1 VILVAGLVAV
11 AVALAWWMP
20 RGAAAHLG
28 AILLVGLVGV
38 LAVAGML
45 GGGWALGRVARRRLD
60 LAMAL
65 GVGLLVVTVALP
77 VSAYR
82 GLNDRWWVAFDG
94 RGLSLLKGAGPGG
107 YGPFHLH
114 NASAVERFPTDREDL
129 PGLVAGMLE
138 RGVAVGGRSEG
149 RRVARCL
156 PLLFTPAPNAP
167 PSGGDP
173 PRCDGR
179 LLDDPPRVAVPWR
192 VTLPLATE
200 HPPALLA
207 AGGRLLLAW
216 TGADDRRVHLQSSTD
231 GTHFGGTVTLPATT
245 TSSPAL
251 ASDGARV
258 WVAWTGD
265 GGGLEIASS
274 VDGERFGGAT
284 RLDRTSGGVP
294 ALAYGDG
301 RLLLAWRDP
310 DSNHLHLAA
319 SPDGAR
325 FGEEITLDETSD
337 LGPSLWFADHTWVL
351 SWIGRGGDRV
361 NLLSSSDGEH
371 FGTKTVLEATSADP
385 PAVTGGDV
393 WVLAWTRSRDGSTGL
408 LVSRDGSTRFVNE
421 LALDEPSAG
430 PSLATFEGHVLLAWN
445 RSGRRPAIHV
455 ATIV

>member
-1 VILVAGLVAV
+1 
-11 AVALAWWMP
+11 
-20 RGAAAHLG
+20 
-28 AILLVGLVGV
+28 
-38 LAVAGML
+38 
-45 GGGWALGRVARRRLD
+45 
-60 LAMAL
+60 MAL

-207 AGGRLLLAW
+207 A
-216 TGADDRRVHLQSSTD
+216 
-231 GTHFGGTVTLPATT
+231 
-245 TSSPAL
+245 
-251 ASDGARV
+251 
-258 WVAWTGD
+258 
-265 GGGLEIASS
+265 
-274 VDGERFGGAT
+274 
-284 RLDRTSGGVP
+284 
-294 ALAYGDG
+294 DG

-430 PSLATFEGHVLLAWN
+430 PSL
-445 RSGRRPAIHV
+445 
-455 ATIV
+455 